1 MPGAATTNPERVGTG
16 NTLIV
21 QASAVGS
28 TLARIEFRGSTY
40 TLVPVGDGFWGVF
53 AIPVGAEPGE
63 ESVQVTFYDA
73 NRVQISEATATYVVF
88 EIERPVE
95 QITLPL
101 DAGALLTEDN
111 AQREAELRAEQF
123 ARSDLDP
130 AWTAPFRIPVQD
142 AQITA
147 AFGVGRSYDGAPVS
161 STHGGIDYGANAG
174 DPVLASAPGR
184 VSWTGAMPLR
194 GNSVI
199 IDHGAGVKSGYHH
212 LSRIDVA
219 VDDVVAAG
227 DTIGAVGSTGVS
239 TGPHLHWEISVHGE
253 NVDPLEWL
261 FNSFL
266 ASGSFSPPTP
276 TESAQE

>member
-1 MPGAATTNPERVGTG
+1 MPGEVTTNPGRVGTG
-16 NTLIV
+16 NALIV
-21 QASAVGS
+21 QASAAGS

-40 TLVPVGDGFWGVF
+40 TLVPAGDGFWGVF

-63 ESVQVTFYDA
+63 ESLRVAFYDA

-88 EIERPVE
+88 EIERDVE
-95 QITLPL
+95 QITLPP
-101 DAGALLTEDN
+101 DAAALLTEDH
-111 AQREAELRAEQF
+111 AQREDELRAEQF

-130 AWTAPFRIPVQD
+130 AWTEPFLVPVRD

-147 AFGVGRSYDGAPVS
+147 VFGSGRSYDGAPVS
-161 STHGGIDYGANAG
+161 STHGGVDYGANEG

-184 VSWTGAMPLR
+184 VSWTGAMPIR

-219 VDDVVAAG
+219 VDDVVAPG
-227 DTIGAVGSTGVS
+227 DTIGAIGSTGVS
-239 TGPHLHWEISVHGE
+239 TGPHLHWEVSVHGV
-253 NVDPLEWL
+253 NVDPLQWL

-266 ASGSFSPPTP
+266 ASGSFTAPTT